1 MNFNDFILK
10 KAALSGIKQG
20 SLGTFTSSVKEN
32 IKNISLFNS
41 ASFEDLENIDIEK
54 LLETDDI
61 DSVLGEN
68 ATPDQKALAQVV
80 KALLEVDDIKEKADV
95 DGSGKI
101 EQAEALEFLKSAM
114 AFDGDL
120 TNLTMDDLD
129 ALVEKMNIDLSA
141 NWDEAINEAV
151 QDKIEDVA
159 DKATQAIQSSPVGNA
174 ISNAASRINNAIN
187 GGSSANK
194 NNKTAQQSETP
205 EAIKKQIEEK
215 QGDIKDIEAKAEEEV
230 AEQEKLKEETMK
242 KAGVSDEELKAYKE
256 KEAEIGKQITEKET
270 AIKEKDSLISDKES
284 SVSSNESYISSL
296 ASQISANESKLSSIS
311 GDDDNA
317 ASKKQEIN
325 SKISNLKAE
334 QSKKEEENTKLKQE
348 IETAK
353 KEKTTLE
360 QEKQKLEQEKQKLLS
375 DSLDASKGFGKGV
388 GSSEAVSKMK
398 ENITNFDSK
407 ISEIKANSQKEVAA
421 KQSEIQELEVKL
433 KNAEA
438 AEERTKFLKENT
450 YKAGLGLTGEELA
463 EIARTTG
470 GAEGTT
476 GWCLKGVNDSLE
488 KAYGFR
494 LSYNSAYQ
502 AIGEMQ
508 NKEGFEDVT
517 SQYTT
522 DQDLA
527 NLPAGAMVIWENG
540 NGHEHGHISIALGNG
555 QEASDHIQTQTTSR
569 YGTKYHIFMPV
580 T

>member
-32 IKNISLFNS
+32 IKNISLFDS

-230 AEQEKLKEETMK
+230 AEQEKLKEEAMK

-398 ENITNFDSK
+398 ENITKFDSK

-421 KQSEIQELEVKL
+421 KQSEMI
-433 KNAEA
+433 
-438 AEERTKFLKENT
+438 R
-450 YKAGLGLTGEELA
+450 LA
-463 EIARTTG
+463 LCMR
-470 GAEGTT
+470 
-476 GWCLKGVNDSLE
+476 
-488 KAYGFR
+488 
-494 LSYNSAYQ
+494 
-502 AIGEMQ
+502 M
-508 NKEGFEDVT
+508 
-517 SQYTT
+517 
-522 DQDLA
+522 
-527 NLPAGAMVIWENG
+527 
-540 NGHEHGHISIALGNG
+540 
-555 QEASDHIQTQTTSR
+555 
-569 YGTKYHIFMPV
+569 
-580 T
+580 

>member
-1 MNFNDFILK
+1 MK

-41 ASFEDLENIDIEK
+41 ASFEDLENIDIAK

-141 NWDEAINEAV
+141 NWDEAINDAV

-230 AEQEKLKEETMK
+230 AEQEKLKEEAMK

-270 AIKEKDSLISDKES
+270 AIKEKNLVFLRTNHTFRHSLHKFQQTNRNCPRFR
-284 SVSSNESYISSL
+284 VMMTMLLRKNK
-296 ASQISANESKLSSIS
+296 KL
-311 GDDDNA
+311 
-317 ASKKQEIN
+317 
-325 SKISNLKAE
+325 
-334 QSKKEEENTKLKQE
+334 
-348 IETAK
+348 TAK
-353 KEKTTLE
+353 
-360 QEKQKLEQEKQKLLS
+360 
-375 DSLDASKGFGKGV
+375 F
-388 GSSEAVSKMK
+388 
-398 ENITNFDSK
+398 
-407 ISEIKANSQKEVAA
+407 
-421 KQSEIQELEVKL
+421 
-433 KNAEA
+433 
-438 AEERTKFLKENT
+438 RT
-450 YKAGLGLTGEELA
+450 
-463 EIARTTG
+463 
-470 GAEGTT
+470 
-476 GWCLKGVNDSLE
+476 
-488 KAYGFR
+488 
-494 LSYNSAYQ
+494 
-502 AIGEMQ
+502 
-508 NKEGFEDVT
+508 
-517 SQYTT
+517 
-522 DQDLA
+522 
-527 NLPAGAMVIWENG
+527 
-540 NGHEHGHISIALGNG
+540 
-555 QEASDHIQTQTTSR
+555 
-569 YGTKYHIFMPV
+569 
-580 T
+580 

>member
-230 AEQEKLKEETMK
+230 AEQEKLKEEAMK

-407 ISEIKANSQKEVAA
+407 MKS
-421 KQSEIQELEVKL
+421 KQIRKKKL
-433 KNAEA
+433 
-438 AEERTKFLKENT
+438 L
-450 YKAGLGLTGEELA
+450 
-463 EIARTTG
+463 
-470 GAEGTT
+470 
-476 GWCLKGVNDSLE
+476 
-488 KAYGFR
+488 
-494 LSYNSAYQ
+494 
-502 AIGEMQ
+502 Q
-508 NKEGFEDVT
+508 NKAKFK
-517 SQYTT
+517 
-522 DQDLA
+522 
-527 NLPAGAMVIWENG
+527 N
-540 NGHEHGHISIALGNG
+540 
-555 QEASDHIQTQTTSR
+555 
-569 YGTKYHIFMPV
+569 
-580 T
+580 